1 MWLKFKDDCLEEN
14 KINIGQVALISFRQ
28 DAIQLTFPTGEFEV
42 IRREHNENFDEIVR
56 KLIDL

>member
-14 KINIGQVALISFRQ
+14 MINIGQVALISFRQ
-28 DAIQLTFPTGEFEV
+28 DAIQLTFQTGEFEA
-42 IRREHNENFDEIVR
+42 IRREYNENFDEIVR